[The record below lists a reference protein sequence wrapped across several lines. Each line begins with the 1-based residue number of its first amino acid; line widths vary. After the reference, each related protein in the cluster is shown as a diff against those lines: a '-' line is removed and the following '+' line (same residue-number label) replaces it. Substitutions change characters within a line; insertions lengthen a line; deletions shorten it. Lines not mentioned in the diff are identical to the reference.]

1 MAKKEK
7 NKKKK
12 KSIFPAF
19 IIVVLIIVI
28 LLMLYLKGG
37 FGGGSGD
44 DSGDGDTVSAVS
56 SVVDS
61 VADVS
66 EAEKRVEKVIVSG
79 SEYSYGGTK
88 YTLDDLKSALE
99 SKENIVVEIQDDGA
113 VANAID
119 GLHSMLDDLGISY
132 SETAAE

>member
-1 MAKKEK
+1 MAKKD
-7 NKKKK
+7 KKKK
-12 KSIFPAF
+12 RSIFPLF

-44 DSGDGDTVSAVS
+44 NDGDGDTTSSVS

-61 VADVS
+61 TQDESS
-66 EAEKRVEKVIVSG
+66 EAEKSVEKVTVSG
-79 SEYSYGGTK
+79 SDYSYGGTT
-88 YTLDDLKSALE
+88 YTLDDLKSVLE

-113 VANAID
+113 VANAVD
-119 GLHSMLDDLGISY
+119 GLHSMLDDIGVSY
-132 SETAAE
+132 SDTAAE